1 MEMISDITL
10 IARDTSTF
18 RVKNVNEICVWILT
32 SIKTLEYSNR
42 FCIYVRLRF
51 FKTICEY
58 FVECHRFIFKIFF
71 LFFFKIRHPYYLNT
85 IKLNVSARKLFYEM

>member
-10 IARDTSTF
+10 IARDTSIY

-42 FCIYVRLRF
+42 FCIYVRLRC

-58 FVECHRFIFKIFF
+58 FVECHRFIFFEN
-71 LFFFKIRHPYYLNT
+71 LFFKIRHPNYLNT